1 MNQLETSTSTGISK
15 KPILIAILIAVAV
28 GMIGGLATEIGPWY
42 LELTKPAWQ
51 PPDWLFG
58 PMWTMIYIFT
68 GMAGVR
74 AWRRGNGRQR
84 GLFMS
89 ALTINCV
96 LNVFWSILF
105 FYLKRPDIALIE
117 VALLWLS
124 VVGMAVITWPYA
136 KRSSFLLLPYLT
148 WVSIAA
154 YLNWTIVKLNG
165 PF

>member
-1 MNQLETSTSTGISK
+1 LNQDQANITISK
-15 KPILIAILIAVAV
+15 KPILVAIVIAVAV

-68 GMAGVR
+68 GVAGVR
-74 AWRRGNGRQR
+74 AWRLGNGRQR

-96 LNVFWSILF
+96 LNVLWSILF
-105 FYLKRPDIALIE
+105 FYMKRPDIALIE

-124 VVGMAVITWPYA
+124 VLAMAMITWPYT
-136 KRSSFLLLPYLT
+136 KRASLLLLPYLI
-148 WVSIAA
+148 WVAIAS

>member
-1 MNQLETSTSTGISK
+1 MNQTETTGSLSK
-15 KPILIAILIAVAV
+15 KPILVAILIAITV

-42 LELTKPAWQ
+42 MELTTPAWQ

-58 PMWTMIYIFT
+58 PMWTLIYVTT
-68 GMAGVR
+68 GIAGVR
-74 AWRRGNGRQR
+74 AWRRGTSRQR

-89 ALTINCV
+89 VLTINCL
-96 LNVFWSILF
+96 LNVLWSVLF
-105 FYLKRPDIALIE
+105 FYMKRPDIALIE

-124 VVGMAVITWPYA
+124 VLAMTIIAWPYA
-136 KRSSFLLLPYLT
+136 KRSSLLLLPYLI
-148 WVSIAA
+148 WVAIAA

>member
-1 MNQLETSTSTGISK
+1 MNQDQANITISK
-15 KPILIAILIAVAV
+15 KPILVAIVIAVAV

-68 GMAGVR
+68 GVAGVR
-74 AWRRGNGRQR
+74 AWRLGNGRQR

-96 LNVFWSILF
+96 LNVLWSILF
-105 FYLKRPDIALIE
+105 FYMKRPDIALIE

-124 VVGMAVITWPYA
+124 VLAMAMITWPYT
-136 KRSSFLLLPYLT
+136 KRASLLLLPYLI
-148 WVSIAA
+148 WVTIAS

>member
-1 MNQLETSTSTGISK
+1 MNQTETNTGINK
-15 KPILIAILIAVAV
+15 KPILVAILIAVAV

-96 LNVFWSILF
+96 LNVLWSILF
-105 FYLKRPDIALIE
+105 FYMKRPDIALIE

-124 VVGMAVITWPYA
+124 VLTMAVLTWPYA
-136 KRSSFLLLPYLT
+136 KRSSLLLLPYLT
-148 WVSIAA
+148 WVAIAA

-165 PF
+165 SF

>member
-1 MNQLETSTSTGISK
+1 LNQDQANITISK
-15 KPILIAILIAVAV
+15 KPILVAIVIAVAV

-68 GMAGVR
+68 GVAGVR
-74 AWRRGNGRQR
+74 AWRLGNGRQR

-96 LNVFWSILF
+96 LNVLWSILF
-105 FYLKRPDIALIE
+105 FYMKRPDIALIE

-124 VVGMAVITWPYA
+124 VLAMAMITWPYT
-136 KRSSFLLLPYLT
+136 KRASLLLLPYLI
-148 WVSIAA
+148 WVTIAS

>member
-1 MNQLETSTSTGISK
+1 MNQIETNTSMSK

-89 ALTINCV
+89 ALTINCL
-96 LNVFWSILF
+96 LNVLWSILF
-105 FYLKRPDIALIE
+105 FYMKRPDIALVE

-124 VVGMAVITWPYA
+124 VLTMAVLTWPYA
-136 KRSSFLLLPYLT
+136 KRSSLLLLPYLI
-148 WVSIAA
+148 WVAIAA
-154 YLNWTIVKLNG
+154 YLNWTIVKLNS

>member
-1 MNQLETSTSTGISK
+1 MNQDQANITISK
-15 KPILIAILIAVAV
+15 KPILVAIVIAVAV

-68 GMAGVR
+68 GVAGVR
-74 AWRRGNGRQR
+74 AWRLGNGRQR

-96 LNVFWSILF
+96 LNVLWSILF
-105 FYLKRPDIALIE
+105 FYMKRPDIALIE

-124 VVGMAVITWPYA
+124 VLDMAMITWPYT
-136 KRSSFLLLPYLT
+136 KRASLLLLPYLI
-148 WVSIAA
+148 WVAIAS